1 MNHKYFFPR
10 EYVLTG
16 GRKSALIMHFFV
28 LYLANQCR
36 IKVQQT
42 RWWYVCDIS
51 DVIYKQKGKN
61 QKPAFEEISMEEQSY
76 VITMLVANKP
86 GVTSRVT
93 GLFSGRGYNM
103 ESICGA
109 PTHDPE
115 VSRIT
120 IKTKATPDQF
130 VEIQKQLNRLI
141 DVIKLRDM
149 TIEDKAVRR
158 EMALASVV
166 VTPENRTELV
176 QLVEI
181 FNAKIVN
188 AGVDSYI
195 IEITGTEDK
204 IDAMV
209 RLLQPLGIKKLT
221 RSGILALYRELD
233 ETHLA
238 D

>member
-1 MNHKYFFPR
+1 
-10 EYVLTG
+10 
-16 GRKSALIMHFFV
+16 
-28 LYLANQCR
+28 
-36 IKVQQT
+36 
-42 RWWYVCDIS
+42 
-51 DVIYKQKGKN
+51 
-61 QKPAFEEISMEEQSY
+61 MEEQAY

-93 GLFSGRGYNM
+93 GLFSGRGYNL

-130 VEIQKQLNRLI
+130 EEIQKQLNRLI

-149 TIEDKAVRR
+149 TIEDKAVKR
-158 EMALASVV
+158 EMALASVA
-166 VTPENRTELV
+166 VTPQNRTELI

-195 IEITGTEDK
+195 VEITGTEDK

-209 RLLQPLGIKKLT
+209 NLLRPLGIKKLT
-221 RSGILALYRELD
+221 RSGVLALYRELD
-233 ETHLA
+233 ETHRA
-238 D
+238 K

>member
-1 MNHKYFFPR
+1 
-10 EYVLTG
+10 
-16 GRKSALIMHFFV
+16 
-28 LYLANQCR
+28 
-36 IKVQQT
+36 
-42 RWWYVCDIS
+42 
-51 DVIYKQKGKN
+51 
-61 QKPAFEEISMEEQSY
+61 MEEQSY

-120 IKTKATPDQF
+120 IKTKATPGQF
-130 VEIQKQLNRLI
+130 EEIQKQLNRLI

-149 TIEDKAVRR
+149 TIEDKAVKR

-166 VTPENRTELV
+166 VTPQNRTEV
-176 QLVEI
+176 IQLVDI

-188 AGVDSYI
+188 AGADSYI

-204 IDAMV
+204 IDALV
-209 RLLQPLGIKKLT
+209 KLLKPLGIKKLT

-233 ETHLA
+233 ESHLA
-238 D
+238 G